1 MKRMIFTV
9 IYLAIGSNACVEEG
23 ACSTVPS
30 SGCSDPTSSRIM
42 VCNDPNACNFY
53 DEPTGECDYTYSEE
67 ACLYDDECDDD
78 FSTTSG

>member
-1 MKRMIFTV
+1 MIFTV
-9 IYLAIGSNACVEEG
+9 IYLAIGSNACADPG
-23 ACSTVPS
+23 QCTKRFAG
-30 SGCSDPTSSRIM
+30 GCENPTQLQIM